1 MSFLLSLCFLSTVTT
16 SSTLCFSNSIYIIF
30 ARTHLEG
37 MRKAKTKSNSNKMSK
52 GVFGIHHVTAITSD
66 PQRNVDFYTNILGLR
81 FVKLTVNQ
89 DDPTSYHL
97 YYGDELG
104 RPGTI
109 LTFFHW
115 PDAPRGH
122 RGTSEV
128 VATSF
133 LIPENS
139 INYWTDRFK
148 SKQIEFRG
156 PYKRFDDEQVITLYD
171 PDGLELELVA
181 HKSAQDRSVNV
192 WKEGPIPIEQAIR
205 GFHSVTLSEEG
216 YERTASVLTDELG
229 FVPTRQDGSRFRYE
243 IPTTLAHAVTQ
254 GAEEARRGA
263 NIVDVLC
270 LPYTQQA
277 VIGIGSVHHVAWRTL
292 TDEQQKVLRR
302 NIVRAGLNATP
313 VIDRFYFHSV
323 YFREPGGVL
332 FEIAT
337 NPPGFTIDEK
347 VEELGSKLVLT
358 PWLESMRKDLEKVLP
373 RVHLPEKEKGEQVV
387 KKQFN
392 NE

>member
-1 MSFLLSLCFLSTVTT
+1 MKT
-16 SSTLCFSNSIYIIF
+16 
-30 ARTHLEG
+30 AK
-37 MRKAKTKSNSNKMSK
+37 RKQNRDI
-52 GVFGIHHVTAITSD
+52 FGIHHVTAITSD
-66 PQRNVDFYTNILGLR
+66 AQRNIDFYTNNLGLR

-133 LIPENS
+133 LIPEDS
-139 INYWTDRFK
+139 INYWIDRFK
-148 SKQIEFRG
+148 SKQIEYRG

-181 HKSAQDRSVNV
+181 HKSAEDRTVNV
-192 WKEGPIPIEQAIR
+192 WKEGPVPAKQAIR

-229 FVPTRQDGSRFRYE
+229 FIPTHQDGSRFRYE
-243 IPTTLAHAVTQ
+243 IPNGDAAIP
-254 GAEEARRGA
+254 GEESRGA

-270 LPYTQQA
+270 LPYLQQA
-277 VIGIGSVHHVAWRTL
+277 VVGIGSVHHVAWRTP
-292 TDEQQKVLRR
+292 TDEQQLVLRR

-337 NPPGFTIDEK
+337 NPPGFMIDEK
-347 VEELGSKLVLT
+347 LEDLGTHLVLP
-358 PWLESMRKDLEKVLP
+358 PWLESMRKDLEKILP
-373 RVHLPEKEKGEQVV
+373 RVQLPKKDKEQEVL
-387 KKQFN
+387 KK
-392 NE
+392 